1 MLGKVISVQALSEML
16 KVNQTIAILDLQANL
31 VGSKGAEVRH
41 GDDDAT
47 LGLLV
52 VRSLGSCEAI
62 AEALKRNHSI
72 KELYL
77 NGNEI
82 GDDAMKASL

>member
-47 LGLLV
+47 LGWRLV
-52 VRSLGSCEAI
+52 PCSWEAI

-82 GDDAMKASL
+82 GDSAMKASH

>member
-41 GDDDAT
+41 GDDSHT
-47 LGLLV
+47 GVEVGPLLLG
-52 VRSLGSCEAI
+52 GHC
-62 AEALKRNHSI
+62 
-72 KELYL
+72 
-77 NGNEI
+77 
-82 GDDAMKASL
+82 

>member
-1 MLGKVISVQALSEML
+1 ML

-47 LGLLV
+47 LGLFV
-52 VRSLGSCEAI
+52 VRSLGSWEAI
-62 AEALKRNHSI
+62 AEALKQNHSI

-82 GDDAMKASL
+82 GDNAMQASH